1 MLLLLLCYS
10 VLTVSD
16 DSRSCFIQHALGLAS
31 PGLLIRFI
39 RKQFQAAD
47 GLSHVCANEIAP
59 FVQYKALLCELVRGT
74 CKRSQ
79 ETSLLPK

>member
-59 FVQYKALLCELVRGT
+59 FVQYKALLCELV
-74 CKRSQ
+74 
-79 ETSLLPK
+79 